1 LNKSV
6 FSNSLNTLV
15 TMTRRTCKKG
25 WPLPH
30 LEKFLLSTKFWTN
43 FARCNFSSQL
53 VLMKLTPGRAPR
65 RARWRRILHCTL
77 STNLGWQCVF
87 PWCWLY
93 QRALLVPRS
102 NPWSPSGS
110 RLFWICPPKSRD
122 PWSRCNSLVVSW
134 FDLMGLDR
142 VLSLADLVGVHCP
155 CGVHGPDVFSEFEKI
170 FWSLHD
176 FEFARCLDFFHV
188 G

>member
-1 LNKSV
+1 V

-25 WPLPH
+25 WPQNRLGYSYKNMFYIWLLCCITAENVNPFGRFFSWWNSSNLFLPH

-77 STNLGWQCVF
+77 STNLGWRCVF

-122 PWSRCNSLVVSW
+122 P
-134 FDLMGLDR
+134 
-142 VLSLADLVGVHCP
+142 
-155 CGVHGPDVFSEFEKI
+155 
-170 FWSLHD
+170 
-176 FEFARCLDFFHV
+176 
-188 G
+188 